1 MYNIPVLF
9 IIFNRKETASQA
21 FQRIRQAKPVRLYVA
36 QDGPR
41 GDNADDEAKIR
52 DTRQA
57 IINAIDW
64 ECEVKTL
71 FQDTNLGCC
80 MGVYTAISWLFE
92 NEEMGIVIEDDCI
105 ADDTFFAFAEEML
118 MKYKD
123 DQRIGMIA
131 GTNPIMQYT
140 PRCSYLFSRFKSCWG
155 WATWRRAWNNMDLN
169 MQWRET
175 DLRNVINNSGF
186 NGKHN
191 SKWYAQLKCIDNGA
205 VSSWDWPWYFSL
217 AAQNQLCIYPAC
229 NLVSNVGNGADATHT
244 SLASVTYKATPLS
257 FPLVHPRTVTP
268 DCEFD
273 RLFSKR
279 ENTLYWRIHRMIPLA
294 IRKNIKRLIQ
304 HL

>member
-1 MYNIPVLF
+1 
-9 IIFNRKETASQA
+9 
-21 FQRIRQAKPVRLYVA
+21 
-36 QDGPR
+36 
-41 GDNADDEAKIR
+41 
-52 DTRQA
+52 
-57 IINAIDW
+57 
-64 ECEVKTL
+64 
-71 FQDTNLGCC
+71 
-80 MGVYTAISWLFE
+80 
-92 NEEMGIVIEDDCI
+92 
-105 ADDTFFAFAEEML
+105 
-118 MKYKD
+118 
-123 DQRIGMIA
+123 MIA

-155 WATWRRAWNNMDLN
+155 WATWRRAWNNMDLG

-186 NGKHN
+186 NGKYN

-244 SLASVTYKATPLS
+244 SLSSVTYKATPLS
-257 FPLVHPRTVTP
+257 FPLVHPRTVMP

-294 IRKNIKRLIQ
+294 IRKHIKKLIQ